1 MRVRSLAMKTTA
13 LAIFMSLPVRR
24 WRTPSA
30 GTPEPAM
37 RSGAEGTAASQA
49 GLKPL
54 PSNGMGAPG
63 AATRAK
69 RLAAPANQTLPL
81 LIFAATEVRTTPFFG
96 GLTKHELDVEF
107 QIQYA
112 TPSPLDAYN
121 VADAISTALSTPMS
135 VTGFDAARA
144 TRVSRGVPSF
154 TDDGWTMIER
164 WRVVAHDI

>member
-1 MRVRSLAMKTTA
+1 MSKAILDAMKTRLYATASLTA
-13 LAIFMSLPVRR
+13 LVGQKIYLNS
-24 WRTPSA
+24 
-30 GTPEPAM
+30 
-37 RSGAEGTAASQA
+37 
-49 GLKPL
+49 
-54 PSNGMGAPG
+54 
-63 AATRAK
+63 
-69 RLAAPANQTLPL
+69 APANQTLPL

-121 VADAISTALSTPMS
+121 VADAISTALATPMS